1 MNNLNT
7 SNTSSKSSKSQSAAD
22 KIKAISAKF
31 DLADELISADVVA
44 TLDSEVQEVVK
55 NKQDYNPIDV
65 MSLETMS
72 QDFSFSRETLK
83 ESIVYG
89 RKVLEM
95 ATQDLLLAEGDK
107 KSGNTIAFAELTTAV
122 LNGVKTYSQLYK
134 DFSTVLLNIKKIN
147 TSDTPD
153 TVNNTVNIIE
163 DISTVDLIERLKDAD
178 KDT

>member
-1 MNNLNT
+1 M
-7 SNTSSKSSKSQSAAD
+7 SKATSAAD
-22 KIKAISAKF
+22 KINAISAKF
-31 DLADELISADVVA
+31 DAAEALIGTDIQT
-44 TLDSEVQEVVK
+44 TLDSSVQEIVK
-55 NKQDYNPIDV
+55 NKQEYNPVDV
-65 MSLETMS
+65 MSLQTMS
-72 QDFSFSRETLK
+72 EDFSFSRQTLK

-147 TSDTPD
+147 NQDTPD
-153 TVNNTVNIIE
+153 TINNTVNIIE
-163 DISTVDLIERLKDAD
+163 DISTVDLIERMKNAD
-178 KDT
+178 NN

>member
-1 MNNLNT
+1 MSTINT
-7 SNTSSKSSKSQSAAD
+7 IDKVSKKSQTTID
-22 KIKAISAKF
+22 KIKSISAKF
-31 DLADELISADVVA
+31 DLADELLSDEVST
-44 TLDSEVQEVVK
+44 TLDTEVQEVLEH
-55 NKQDYNPIDV
+55 KQEYNPIDV

-72 QDFSFSRETLK
+72 KDFAFSRETLK
-83 ESIVYG
+83 ESITYG

-95 ATQDLLLAEGDK
+95 ATQDLLLTEGDK
-107 KSGNTIAFAELTTAV
+107 KSGNTIAFAELSTAV

-163 DISTVDLIERLKDAD
+163 DISTVELIERLKNAD
-178 KDT
+178 KGTT